1 MIHLLLFIFMP
12 IGSAFIHYFLHNKI
26 SKYIITLTQAM
37 MLISIMYMIIT
48 LDRDAVRANA
58 LLNIPLPYGMA
69 LELDYIALIFITL
82 NVVLFTTMLLFA
94 MQKPYFKPSFGLIF
108 LSLEGILNAIFLSTD
123 LFNVYVLLEITTVL
137 ATLLIMSQSENK
149 SVYHALMY
157 LMTNLVSMAFFLLGI
172 GYLYKITG
180 FLDFKHIEIALS
192 SLEDLR
198 QLNLPFAF
206 LFTGISL
213 KAAVFPLFSWLPKAH
228 AAPSAPSV
236 VSAVLSGIMVKSG
249 IYVLIRLQML
259 FGAYLPIAEL
269 ILVLGYATSITGF
282 IMAISQNHIK
292 MILAYHTVSQMG
304 LILIGL
310 GYEDLYTLNGA
321 LYHVMSHGLFKPLL
335 FLIAGILINHFHT
348 HEIKDMH
355 GLWSTSKPLSAMLLI
370 AIFSITGAPFF
381 SGSVSKSLIG
391 GAAPSWAM
399 MILSAGTMIS
409 FIKFINVLKPMK
421 KPPSHSIKGGLDLKL
436 EQWIALG
443 TLSGLCLLLGLFSGP
458 LSSLFL
464 DLYYK
469 KQLID
474 LVTGGL
480 EYILLFSFCII
491 LYKLWLSKSRILT
504 ALRQIDVTFNQ
515 SSIAIMIFFASVLA
529 YLVK

>member
-12 IGSAFIHYFLHNKI
+12 IGVSFLHYFLHNI
-26 SKYIITLTQAM
+26 WSKYFIILTQTM
-37 MLISIMYMIIT
+37 MLISIIYMVVT
-48 LDRDAVRANA
+48 LDRDAVLTNA

-69 LELDYIALIFITL
+69 LELDYIALVFITL

-180 FLDFKHIEIALS
+180 FLDFKHIQVALS
-192 SLEDLR
+192 SIEDLR

-249 IYVLIRLQML
+249 IYVLIRLQVL
-259 FGAYLPIAEL
+259 FGAYLAIAEL
-269 ILVLGYATSITGF
+269 ILVLGYLTFIIGF
-282 IMAISQNHIK
+282 LLALAQTQIKLVLAYSTISQ
-292 MILAYHTVSQMG
+292 VG

-310 GYEDLYTLNGA
+310 GYDNDLSYIGS
-321 LYHVMSHGLFKPLL
+321 LYHILSHGLFKPLL
-335 FLIAGILINHFHT
+335 FLLSGLFINHYHT
-348 HEIKDMH
+348 HEMDGMSH
-355 GLWSTSKPLSAMLLI
+355 LWKISKPISIMLLV
-370 AIFSITGAPFF
+370 AFFSITGAPLF
-381 SGSVSKSLIG
+381 SSGISKSMIG
-391 GAAPSWAM
+391 NTAPFWSVQLMTLGTMLYCIKFLNILKPKKNPLSEKTERRFDIEKTQWVSLT
-399 MILSAGTMIS
+399 ILS
-409 FIKFINVLKPMK
+409 F
-421 KPPSHSIKGGLDLKL
+421 
-436 EQWIALG
+436 
-443 TLSGLCLLLGLFSGP
+443 LSLMLGLFTSVILHLFWNIEYSSH
-458 LSSLFL
+458 LSDFFF
-464 DLYYK
+464 K
-469 KQLID
+469 LINYA
-474 LVTGGL
+474 V
-480 EYILLFSFCII
+480 LLIVSYFF
-491 LYKLWLSKSRILT
+491 YQLWLSKSKVIT
-504 ALRQIDVTFNQ
+504 ALRQIDFTFNQ
-515 SSIAIMIFFASVLA
+515 SSIAIMVFFASVLA